1 MTAFVS
7 PDSLRLWAEARRLV
21 QEYAASLGVD
31 LSFQDFDREIASLEH
46 EYGPPDGHFLL
57 AVDDE
62 RFVGCGGFRRLTA
75 ESCEMKRLYVA
86 PAARGTGAGRALAV
100 ALIAEA
106 RRRGYE
112 AMLLDT
118 LPSMQDAQR
127 LYASLGFEPTAP
139 YRFNPVEGTSFL
151 RLPLTTTDPGPSSPV

>member
-1 MTAFVS
+1 MLTFVS
-7 PDSLRLWAEARRLV
+7 PDSPRLWAEARRLV
-21 QEYAASLGVD
+21 REYAASLGVD

-57 AVDDE
+57 AADDD

-75 ESCEMKRLYVA
+75 ADCEMKRLYVVSS
-86 PAARGTGAGRALAV
+86 ARGTGAGRALAV

-106 RRRGYE
+106 RRRGYQ

-118 LPSMQDAQR
+118 LPSMQGAQR
-127 LYASLGFEPTAP
+127 LYASLGFAPTTP

-151 RLPLTTTDPGPSSPV
+151 RLPLTPTDLGPSASV

>member
-1 MTAFVS
+1 MTTFAC
-7 PDSLRLWAEARRLV
+7 PDSPPLWAEARRLV
-21 QEYAASLGVD
+21 REYAASLGVD
-31 LSFQDFDREIASLEH
+31 LSFQDFDREVASLEH

-57 AVDDE
+57 AVDDG

-75 ESCEMKRLYVA
+75 SACEMKRLYVV
-86 PAARGTGAGRALAV
+86 PSARGTGAGRALAM

-118 LPSMQDAQR
+118 LPSMQGAQR

-151 RLPLTTTDPGPSSPV
+151 RLVLATADLGSSPPV